1 LSFCAAHARDIVRYT
16 SAKLLHWLS
25 SCSFFPCSE
34 IEFKLRF
41 GCDVPTHI
49 DQGVRLEVRI
59 DGGNWEP
66 IRFYTPSLV
75 TPVDSLVTRL
85 QNGSALAQA
94 DTFNSALPLLLLN
107 RTSETVTIRE
117 YLCGR
122 YVSMIRANEEIRLRW
137 MQRYKTN
144 PMADVA
150 TWYLDD
156 IRIRVWNRQCFT
168 QVLSE
173 NFTAHP
179 GTMSGVNG
187 IEYRLR
193 DESISENRCNG
204 GVSEG
209 SALYFNRLSGQDV
222 FRRSLIIIIQP
233 AYELG
238 ECETTRSHT
247 SELSDH
253 SCQLPTPKQ
262 LEERV

>member
-1 LSFCAAHARDIVRYT
+1 
-16 SAKLLHWLS
+16 
-25 SCSFFPCSE
+25 
-34 IEFKLRF
+34 
-41 GCDVPTHI
+41 
-49 DQGVRLEVRI
+49 
-59 DGGNWEP
+59 
-66 IRFYTPSLV
+66 
-75 TPVDSLVTRL
+75 
-85 QNGSALAQA
+85 
-94 DTFNSALPLLLLN
+94 
-107 RTSETVTIRE
+107 
-117 YLCGR
+117 
-122 YVSMIRANEEIRLRW
+122 MIRANEEIRLRW

-262 LEERV
+262 LEERVQGGGEKGLLSVSPIQFLVYVMSTLSHCRPVYMHTIVSKSVQLAGHAIFQSLVQTQHYALIMLKCSPLYSPESCPTISYIICF